1 MAIYNRQN
9 KEVLINM
16 VEVIK
21 KGLETSIQDYPG
33 RIGSL
38 NQGFP
43 PSGPMDSWSFRLA
56 NVLVENKED
65 TAALECQFM
74 GPSLKFNSNRIIAI
88 TGADM
93 SPKLDGNP
101 IPLWESIEVKTDQVL
116 EMEFATIGARSYI
129 AFSGGIISE
138 PWLSSRSTFHKAGVG
153 GMEGKAIQEGQ
164 VIPLGKSKSVAGR
177 KIKKSS
183 MPIMSTDKKWAIEVV
198 RGPNDDWVD
207 EKGHKMFLNSEW
219 KLQAKSDRTGYR
231 LDGPEWSFTEKATH
245 KGLEHG
251 SNPSNIIDQ
260 GYPVGAINLAGQTPI
275 ILVNDGPSMGGFIV
289 PYTVPS
295 ASFWKLGQAKPGD
308 RFNFIEVSIED
319 AQSLRN
325 EQNSICSELSIES
338 STEKNLLKEL
348 SKTKKID
355 RIEVKDF
362 EKEKEKEKIRDKLME
377 KKGLEKMKVRFFN

>member
-1 MAIYNRQN
+1 
-9 KEVLINM
+9 M
-16 VEVIK
+16 VEVIN

-43 PSGPMDSWSFRLA
+43 SSGPMDSWSFRLA
-56 NVLVENKED
+56 NVLVENNQD
-65 TAALECQFM
+65 AAALECQFM
-74 GPSLKFNSNRIIAI
+74 GPYLKFNSNRIIAI

-93 SPKLDGNP
+93 SPKLDGNS
-101 IPLWESIEVKTDQVL
+101 IPLWESIEVKANQVL

-138 PWLSSRSTFHKAGVG
+138 PWLGSRSTFHKAGVG
-153 GMEGKAIQEGQ
+153 GIEGKAIQEGQ
-164 VIPLGKSKSVAGR
+164 IIPLGKSNSVAGR

-183 MPIMSTDKKWAIEVV
+183 MPIMSTNKKWTIEIV

-207 EKGHKMFLNSEW
+207 EKGHKMFLNSDW
-219 KLQAKSDRTGYR
+219 KLQSKSDRTGYR

-251 SNPSNIIDQ
+251 SYPSNIIDQ
-260 GYPVGAINLAGQTPI
+260 AYPVGAINLAGQTPI

-295 ASFWKLGQAKPGD
+295 AAFWKLGQAKPGD
-308 RFNFIEVSIED
+308 SFNFIEVSIEE
-319 AQSLRN
+319 AQSLKN
-325 EQNSICSELSIES
+325 QQDFICSEFSLET
-338 STEKNLLKEL
+338 STSKNILNETI
-348 SKTKKID
+348 KTKKIKH
-355 RIEVKDF
+355 IKVKDF
-362 EKEKEKEKIRDKLME
+362 GKEKEKEKIRDKLME